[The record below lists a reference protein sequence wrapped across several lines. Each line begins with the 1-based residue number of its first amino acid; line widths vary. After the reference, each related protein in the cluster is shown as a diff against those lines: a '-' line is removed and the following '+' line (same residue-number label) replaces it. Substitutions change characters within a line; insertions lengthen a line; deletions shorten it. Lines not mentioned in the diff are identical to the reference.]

1 MGLTC
6 DCLLDIGEH
15 NAHGDMDRD
24 QAQSKVH
31 GGCVMIMISGRC
43 SVLHCRR
50 PSYSHIVNP
59 IQSCPLLACLLIVKQ
74 FYHKKKISKWFPNH
88 AACNITLMNKNL
100 VSRVRRAAAG
110 QVSTPPTPML

>member
-1 MGLTC
+1 MGMTC

-50 PSYSHIVNP
+50 PSYSHIVDQSNP
-59 IQSCPLLACLLIVKQ
+59 VPSPPAMLL
-74 FYHKKKISKWFPNH
+74 SKS
-88 AACNITLMNKNL
+88 IT
-100 VSRVRRAAAG
+100 RRRLANG
-110 QVSTPPTPML
+110 SQIMLPAT